1 MPKAA
6 APTSVVDDD
15 AVALAVRQLVEPWT
29 ASSNGRAEVACVEG
43 SVGEAIAALGITTAR
58 AAPLTTA
65 SALAWFAW
73 AGASGGAHGRRRGGA
88 LGRFGAW
95 WLVAALAGATDDWPL
110 APDELGGLAG
120 GLRWWW
126 WDAFEPRTGWELQIA
141 VEDPTEGYAWAI
153 SARDAA

>member
-1 MPKAA
+1 
-6 APTSVVDDD
+6 
-15 AVALAVRQLVEPWT
+15 L
-29 ASSNGRAEVACVEG
+29 
-43 SVGEAIAALGITTAR
+43 
-58 AAPLTTA
+58 
-65 SALAWFAW
+65 AW

-95 WLVAALAGATDDWPL
+95 WIATALAGATDDWPL
-110 APDELGGLAG
+110 DPDEMGELVA